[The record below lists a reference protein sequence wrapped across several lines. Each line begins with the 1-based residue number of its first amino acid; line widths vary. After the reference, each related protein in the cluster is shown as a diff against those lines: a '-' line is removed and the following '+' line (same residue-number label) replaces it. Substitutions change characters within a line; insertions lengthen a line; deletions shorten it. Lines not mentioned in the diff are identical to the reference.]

1 MTSTEWLKKEID
13 TSGNEKL
20 ETQEMEEFLKSE
32 ENIKKLWEAMNSS
45 SSPELLQE
53 LENTLK
59 DLCDKIL
66 SQTEISENQQ
76 KILDYFLDK
85 FWEKYPEIKEKA
97 TKLIDIRALEE
108 DISMAVETLLNNPLT
123 NLEDLWI
130 NTKKS
135 QFNWKNLL
143 NDIKTIEDVEKINES
158 TITKYL
164 KISPN
169 IPQENY
175 AYIANNVKT
184 IIKRHLEV
192 NPKYQSILWW
202 QSSHMTIETTVKNN
216 EYLVNL
222 YSDVE
227 NFIKKS
233 KNNETVQINNIVWKI
248 NKWDQYSLQF
258 AHLRLNTYLWN
269 KKEAEQNKIV
279 EKIFD
284 KFPSTNPENFLN
296 ACDKDNALWSL
307 KARYIFYWIYK
318 EDALLSLKDKNW
330 KSIYLLDFSKKN
342 KFIKFIW
349 KWWKIS
355 EELNLDKIYQD
366 SEKEYEKFKWMGISE
381 KIPLQELLYFY
392 SSIQETYNFKT
403 KKVAELKK
411 KCGENMGKYVW
422 SQEYVNNAMLM
433 WGTQARMAQHWENKA
448 KVVEPIQK
456 EIITKCVALEKEY
469 AKLLLKSGKS
479 SWKIPWISWCN
490 FTLDFSKW
498 NNPENIVRDSFNER
512 LKDNLDEFVKNL
524 SYDRKAAVWWAVW
537 MIAWIAASWASCVS
551 WNIWA
556 AAWAFTLI
564 SRIANWATQ
573 EQLNTMQRVVESIS
587 WEKATWWNQVN
598 DLWDSFMKWI
608 WAYEPVVDGNWQPI
622 LDKSW
627 KIQYQFIWWER
638 FASNLAFDYLWWVA
652 MFWAFKALWPSFEA
666 IKSVKIA
673 WRPLE
678 FAAKWLFVQNFWI
691 DMPMNALHKWT
702 DVFLWIWD
710 PQQKYHWSFL
720 YWHNN
725 WWQEIEWE
733 DTEWNEYY
741 KSWNIWDAFEAMLG
755 NMEEHMSLN
764 NQSQVLFN
772 TLLYCGMLEAWQW
785 LASKMKPY
793 MPVARIEKY
802 ETSSRKFQEAQR
814 NFVSEISKK
823 WLKLNEKFE
832 LVNAKT
838 WKKIGALEFLEFK
851 LPLLKLKWVLAEH
864 RKATQELIASE
875 KELSGDWSKTYGLL
889 KEMWLLSDK
898 QPPLNI
904 LKEKIIEAKKQYQ
917 KAIEAWDIRKAQDL
931 KEIILDHQ
939 SAQIV
944 LISEFHPDAINN
956 IKLSSEKRIEKA
968 KELLQSELT
977 AEQEQAILDA
987 HNAPWD
993 AYSLSIPELRAKSKI
1008 LFKAWFTEAQVR
1020 TLIENCICGKMKW
1033 VKIEEWKWNE
1043 ETKENTNENKT
1054 NVERLEELW
1063 IEVNPMNIDEINSME
1078 IDLKKVEKLKNI
1090 WIKFNELFQYK
1101 IEEISKIEIDYEKLE
1116 YMINLWM
1123 EIRINQVKE
1132 LNDRNID
1139 KETLLRMKNIWILNC
1154 FRREKINESNIE
1166 VFEKLKN
1173 VWVEITYDD
1182 GNPLLNL
1189 IYQFEFLWLKDAD
1202 FQFIKENHLTNYQE
1216 IWFALSLKDN
1226 MNKETIQ
1233 EYIKRKQEYLK
1244 NNRLI
1249 SKEKYR
1255 ELFWWNWKYWKTDI
1269 NQTFIWICY
1278 AYSWFEILKKTNCF
1292 DELIQ
1297 TNLKENLDGTWWEVR
1312 VPFCDNNW
1320 EWIKINKD
1328 EIDFKFERKYE
1339 NWEKN
1344 IVSINSESEFLWF
1357 KILEL
1362 AFIKKYILNAKKW
1375 SSASRCTRKGIDYK
1389 VVEEAQSEY
1398 KNTGKITYNDD
1409 LVKFIES
1416 WSTLEFIEEMFN
1428 PKWNSYFI
1436 SWTENHRLG
1445 VSNQSKDVAFENFNK
1460 WGVFIEISMSHDN
1473 INDFPEN
1480 TLNKNCKL
1488 IWEGEDYRVL
1498 VHDVKIIDKAQ
1509 YNLESLYNITSDWL
1523 KEIEINGSW
1532 ENNKMVPDLVTDENW
1547 KTICQFFNSH
1557 SYSIEK
1563 CYIDKNTWEK
1573 RVWVINPRH
1582 TGLKFDI
1589 SLEEAKSIFSWN
1601 IFWADINAMFR

>member
-13 TSGNEKL
+13 SSRNEKL

-32 ENIKKLWEAMNSS
+32 ENIKKLWEAMNSN

-108 DISMAVETLLNNPLT
+108 DISMAVETLLNNPLS

-175 AYIANNVKT
+175 TYIANNVKT

-202 QSSHMTIETTVKNN
+202 YNTWMTIETTVKNN

-222 YSDVE
+222 YDNVKSFIE
-227 NFIKKS
+227 NP
-233 KNNETVQINNIVWKI
+233 KNNETLQINNIVWKI
-248 NKWDQYSLQF
+248 NKWDQSSLQF
-258 AHLRLNTYLWN
+258 VHLRLNMYLWD
-269 KKEAEQNKIV
+269 KKEEEQNKIV
-279 EKIFD
+279 DKIFD
-284 KFPSTNPENFLN
+284 KFPPTNPEKFLN
-296 ACDKDNALWSL
+296 ACNNDKALGNL
-307 KARYIFYWIYK
+307 KDRYMLYWLYK
-318 EDALLSLKDKNW
+318 ENTLLSIKDKNW
-330 KSIYLLDFSKKN
+330 SETNMLDFSKKN
-342 KFIKFIW
+342 KFIKFKW
-349 KWWKIS
+349 KWR
-355 EELNLDKIYQD
+355 EFFDKVY
-366 SEKEYEKFKWMGISE
+366 EYT
-381 KIPLQELLYFY
+381 QQY
-392 SSIQETYNFKT
+392 YN
-403 KKVAELKK
+403 ELKK
-411 KCGENMGKYVW
+411 LRIDESIPFIDIKNFLNILTTK
-422 SQEYVNNAMLM
+422 QE
-433 WGTQARMAQHWENKA
+433 ENKNLD
-448 KVVEPIQK
+448 QK
-456 EIITKCVALEKEY
+456 AREVSKSTMNTAANAFVPVHAQLKQVRNASDPYDEKIKNNCIIIEEKY
-469 AKLLLKSGKS
+469 AALLLKSKNKPR
-479 SWKIPWISWCN
+479 WKIQWISWSN
-490 FTLDFSKW
+490 LTLDFSKW
-498 NNPENIVRDSFNER
+498 NNPKDIVRDNFGEKLSDSWNEF
-512 LKDNLDEFVKNL
+512 KYNL
-524 SYDRKAAVWWAVW
+524 SNDRKAAVWWATW
-537 MIAWIAASWASCVS
+537 MIAWIVASWASCVS

-556 AAWAFTLI
+556 AAWAFTLA
-564 SRIANWATQ
+564 SRGVNWVTQ
-573 EQLNTMQRVVESIS
+573 EALNGIQYTVESIS
-587 WEKATWWNQVN
+587 WKKATWWNQVN
-598 DLWDSFMKWI
+598 DFWDSFMKWI
-608 WAYEPVVDGNWQPI
+608 WAYEPVINENWQPL
-622 LDKSW
+622 LDKNW
-627 KIQYQFIWWER
+627 KIQYQFIWWGR
-638 FASNLAFDYLWWVA
+638 FWSNLAFDYLWWVA

-673 WRPLE
+673 WKPLE
-678 FAAKWLFVQNFWI
+678 FASKWLFVQNFWI

-710 PQQKYHWSFL
+710 KQQKYHWSFL

-725 WWQEIEWE
+725 WWE

-793 MPVARIEKY
+793 MPTARIEKY

-814 NFVSEISKK
+814 DFVSEISKK

-864 RKATQELIASE
+864 TKATQELVASE
-875 KELSGDWSKTYGLL
+875 KELSGDWSKTYKLL
-889 KEMWLLSDK
+889 KEMWLLSEK

-904 LKEKIIEAKKQYQ
+904 LKEKLIEAKKQYQ
-917 KAIEAWDIRKAQDL
+917 EAIEAWDIKKAQDL

-1020 TLIENCICGKMKW
+1020 TLIENCICWKMKW

-1043 ETKENTNENKT
+1043 ETKENTDESKT

-1063 IEVNPMNIDEINSME
+1063 IEVDPMNIDEINNME
-1078 IDLKKVEKLKNI
+1078 IDLKKIEKLKNI
-1090 WIKFNELFQYK
+1090 WIKFNELFQYR
-1101 IEEISKIEIDYEKLE
+1101 IEEILKIEIDYEKLE

-1123 EIRINQVKE
+1123 EIKTDQIKE
-1132 LNDRNID
+1132 LNDWEID

-1154 FRREKINESNIE
+1154 FNREKINKSNIE

-1173 VWVEITYDD
+1173 IWVEITYDD

-1189 IYQFEFLWLKDAD
+1189 IYQFKFLWLKDAD

-1344 IVSINSESEFLWF
+1344 IVNINSESEFLWF

-1375 SSASRCTRKGIDYK
+1375 SSASKCTRKGIDYK

-1416 WSTLEFIEEMFN
+1416 WSTLEFIEKMFN